1 MRRTWNSFRHSFWQ
15 FYERFYAWLFRL
27 RRVGPAD
34 GLLRIGF
41 SRYYGPGLDLPGGVQ
56 VQPGERVGDLH
67 LENDAVIA
75 LRETTVDRLVFF
87 GELFGRMRQSME
99 YLAQEAK
106 RAPDLQ
112 LIRAFRGTSV
122 LAAIARR
129 LGFEVFPMESNWARR
144 LETRTQLFFFRHYVP
159 EEYERRKQKGLESHR
174 MWISRTR
181 LLELYDPATIVSLPL
196 GEAGDKTAL

>member
-15 FYERFYAWLFRL
+15 SYERLYAWLFRL

-34 GLLRIGF
+34 SLLRIGF
-41 SRYYGPGLDLPGGVQ
+41 SRYSGPGLDLPGSVR

-75 LRETTVDRLVFF
+75 LRETTLDRLAFF

-112 LIRAFRGTSV
+112 SIRAFRGTSV

-159 EEYERRKQKGLESHR
+159 QEYERRKQKGLESYR
-174 MWISRTR
+174 MWISRPR
-181 LLELYDPATIVSLPL
+181 LLELYDPETIVSLPS
-196 GEAGDKTAL
+196 GETGDKTAL

>member
-15 FYERFYAWLFRL
+15 SYERFYARLFRL

-34 GLLRIGF
+34 SLLRIGF
-41 SRYYGPGLDLPGGVQ
+41 SRYSGPGVDLPGGVR

-75 LRETTVDRLVFF
+75 LRETTADRLVFF
-87 GELFGRMRQSME
+87 SELFGRMRQSLE

-106 RAPDLQ
+106 GAPDLQ
-112 LIRAFRGTSV
+112 SIRAFRATSL

-129 LGFEVFPMESNWARR
+129 LGFEVLPMETNWARR
-144 LETRTQLFFFRHYVP
+144 METRTQLFFFRHYVP

-181 LLELYDPATIVSLPL
+181 LLELYGVETMVSLRS
-196 GEAGDKTAL
+196 GETGDKAAR

>member
-34 GLLRIGF
+34 SLLRIGF
-41 SRYYGPGLDLPGGVQ
+41 SRHYGPSLDLPGGVR

-75 LRETTVDRLVFF
+75 LRETTADQLAFF
-87 GELFGRMRQSME
+87 SKLFGRMRQSLE
-99 YLAQEAK
+99 YLAQEAES
-106 RAPDLQ
+106 APDLQ
-112 LIRAFRGTSV
+112 SICAFRATSL

-129 LGFEVFPMESNWARR
+129 LGFEVLPMESSWARR
-144 LETRTQLFFFRHYVP
+144 METRTQLFFFRHYVP
-159 EEYERRKQKGLESHR
+159 EEYERRKRKGLESHR
-174 MWISRTR
+174 MWISRPR
-181 LLELYDPATIVSLPL
+181 LLELYNPGTIVSLPTS
-196 GEAGDKTAL
+196 EMEDKAAP